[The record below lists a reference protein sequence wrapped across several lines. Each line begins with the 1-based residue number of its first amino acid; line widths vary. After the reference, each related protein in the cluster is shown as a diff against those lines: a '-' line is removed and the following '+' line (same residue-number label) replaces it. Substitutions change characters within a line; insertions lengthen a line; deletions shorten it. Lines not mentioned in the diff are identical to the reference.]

1 MAVVTLNSTTF
12 VQVSSGTA
20 AALVQFRGGGI
31 VYAAETATP
40 AANDWIIFGGG
51 DDLIRFPSGP
61 AVFVR
66 AGNPGQIAVT
76 RPF

>member
-12 VQVSSGTA
+12 VQVADGSA
-20 AALVQFRGGGI
+20 AMLVQFRGGGN
-31 VYAAETATP
+31 VQVAQSASPATG
-40 AANDWIIFGGG
+40 DFLILGGN
-51 DDLIRFPSGP
+51 DLIRFPSGP

-66 AGNPGQIAVT
+66 AGGTGQTAVT

>member
-1 MAVVTLNSTTF
+1 MAVVTLDTTSF
-12 VQVSSGTA
+12 VQVADGSA
-20 AALVQFRGGGI
+20 AVLVQFRGGGN
-31 VYAAETATP
+31 VQVAQSATP
-40 AANDWIIFGGG
+40 AANDWIILGG

-66 AGNPGQIAVT
+66 AVNPGQLAVT